1 MGRRDG
7 GGKSLDFVRGRRGH
21 ELSNAER
28 AALDRALSGRV
39 ELAARQT
46 IVRRGEPVEHSTLLL
61 SGFMC
66 RYMDARD
73 GFRQLVSV
81 HIAGD
86 FIDLHGYP
94 LQRLDHDL
102 ATLTDCVVAT
112 VSHEQLTELVATYP
126 NLGRLMW
133 FATLLDAA
141 MHREWIFRL
150 GRLEAMGRVA
160 HLLCETYT
168 RLEAVDRAANY
179 RFDFPLTQ
187 QDLGEACG
195 LTSVHINRTVRRLR
209 EAGLAE
215 VTNREVRILDFPAL
229 AAEGEFNSDYL
240 YLDTDSSTRGLKIDL
255 TRGERPRPLVASPT
269 ISRRAHPS
277 TV

>member
-1 MGRRDG
+1 MDAHDR
-7 GGKSLDFVRGRRGH
+7 GGKAADFLRGRRRR
-21 ELSNAER
+21 ELSEEEG
-28 AALDRALSGRV
+28 AALEAALSGPV
-39 ELAARQT
+39 NLPARRT
-46 IVRRGEPVEHSTLLL
+46 IVRRGEPVGHSTMLI

-73 GFRQLVSV
+73 GYRQLVSV
-81 HIAGD
+81 HVAGD

-94 LQRLDHDL
+94 LGKLDHDL

-112 VSHEQLTELVATYP
+112 VEHERLAELVGGYP
-126 NLGRLMW
+126 HLARMMW

-150 GRLEAMGRVA
+150 GRLEATGRLA
-160 HLLCETYT
+160 HFLCETYT
-168 RLEAVDRAANY
+168 RLAIVGLAAGG

-215 VTNREVRILDFPAL
+215 VANREVRILDFAKL
-229 AAEGEFNSDYL
+229 AAIGEFNSDYL
-240 YLDTDSSTRGLKIDL
+240 YLDDC
-255 TRGERPRPLVASPT
+255 
-269 ISRRAHPS
+269 
-277 TV
+277 TVTP

>member
-1 MGRRDG
+1 MDG
-7 GGKSLDFVRGRRGH
+7 GSKSGDFLRGRRGH
-21 ELSNAER
+21 ELSPEES
-28 AALDRALSGRV
+28 AALNQALSDPV
-39 ELAARQT
+39 ELPARQT
-46 IVRRGEPVEHSTLLL
+46 VVRRGEPVEHSTLLL

-73 GFRQLVSV
+73 GYRQLVSV
-81 HIAGD
+81 HVAGD

-94 LQRLDHDL
+94 LRRLDHDL

-112 VSHEQLTELVATYP
+112 VAHERLTELVGKFP

-133 FATLLDAA
+133 FATLLDSA

-150 GRLEAMGRVA
+150 GRLEAAGRLA

-168 RLEAVDRAANY
+168 RLAAVGQAADN

-215 VTNREVRILDFPAL
+215 VTNREVRILNFPAL
-229 AAEGEFNSDYL
+229 AAMGEFNSDYL
-240 YLDTDSSTRGLKIDL
+240 YLDPEIK
-255 TRGERPRPLVASPT
+255 VA
-269 ISRRAHPS
+269 A
-277 TV
+277 